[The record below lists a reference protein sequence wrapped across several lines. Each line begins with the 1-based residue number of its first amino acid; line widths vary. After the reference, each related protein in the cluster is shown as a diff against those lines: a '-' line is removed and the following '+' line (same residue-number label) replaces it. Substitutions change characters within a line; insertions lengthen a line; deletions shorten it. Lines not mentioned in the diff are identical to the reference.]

1 MRGSTGG
8 ASSSYKA
15 VSTQCTRKM
24 TLPAECIHTHKIS
37 LYLTFDF
44 GFMPE
49 LSSCGS
55 YTHFSPFGLLGS
67 RICARSG
74 WDIASEIGVSSDSTC
89 FGDEDSMRSNE
100 DGLLTRVFE
109 RRGLAT
115 CPIGDESSFVKG
127 VRVLGLE
134 TPEAPEFWAVVLKT
148 DETVLV
154 WELAERTQFNKS
166 PCNSLSSPASIAV
179 SRPSSLLLLATTDM
193 LAAARPGSSRDL
205 DVLLTS
211 RSVLTGSSNGESSG
225 FDFARSRSL
234 ARFFAAL
241 GAAGK
246 KSEKPAAE
254 ARDMVLTGRST
265 LTSTDHRPYDM
276 GEAISLI
283 CESQRLGMRQERT
296 RRTGKRSKP
305 DARRQQR
312 MMP

>member
-1 MRGSTGG
+1 
-8 ASSSYKA
+8 
-15 VSTQCTRKM
+15 
-24 TLPAECIHTHKIS
+24 
-37 LYLTFDF
+37 
-44 GFMPE
+44 
-49 LSSCGS
+49 
-55 YTHFSPFGLLGS
+55 
-67 RICARSG
+67 
-74 WDIASEIGVSSDSTC
+74 
-89 FGDEDSMRSNE
+89 MRSNE
-100 DGLLTRVFE
+100 DGLLTRVF

-115 CPIGDESSFVKG
+115 CPVGDESSFVKG

-134 TPEAPEFWAVVLKT
+134 TPEAPEFCAEVLKT

-179 SRPSSLLLLATTDM
+179 SRPSSLLLATTDM

-225 FDFARSRSL
+225 LDFARSRSL

-276 GEAISLI
+276 GEAISII

-296 RRTGKRSKP
+296 RRTEKTTKP
-305 DARRQQR
+305 DTRRQQL